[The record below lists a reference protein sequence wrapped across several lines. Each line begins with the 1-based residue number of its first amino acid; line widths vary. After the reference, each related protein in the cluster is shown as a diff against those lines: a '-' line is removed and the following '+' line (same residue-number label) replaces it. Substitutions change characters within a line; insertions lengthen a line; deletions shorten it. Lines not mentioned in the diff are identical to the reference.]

1 MAGNQK
7 VKEDFDASLQR
18 LGEINNAIAA
28 NIENKK
34 QFSRQII
41 ERLTRVNQQIQALAD
56 KIKGLKTELDN
67 LKGVVTGNTSDIG
80 NKEKEIQAL
89 KAQIETLTQEK
100 AKAEAD
106 LAQLRDTFQKE
117 KEQLERG
124 AADAE
129 AQLRNV
135 SDQVNTLTTERDALK
150 AELAGRGDPAD
161 HAKAIEDLTNQHA
174 AQTQAQQAQHQQELD
189 QQKQDL
195 QKQIQDKDNEI
206 AQAIAEAHRL
216 AAELATANQKILDLG
231 VQMQE
236 LTGRTQQQITEL
248 TTERDNLAA
257 QIAGLQQQIQALTD
271 ENTDLIQR
279 IMAATR
285 AISVA
290 TDSLRQIS
298 DNDPTQFNQE
308 EVERTFTEIEAS
320 IQAISNSLSGSSLSG
335 SSAPG
340 SSAPRASISGRKAG
354 MDPNTNITVKDNK
367 NADITFTLK
376 QLMEELRVKG
386 GRVAGID
393 KYETALTAIR
403 AATTP
408 QEVVDILRT
417 NNIAFKNGAM
427 MGGRKTRR
435 RGRKTRRGRRT
446 RKNGQRGGFIY
457 KSHTK
462 RRSLTQ
468 SVSKDVARGRK
479 SKKH

>member
-41 ERLTRVNQQIQALAD
+41 ERLSNVNKKIQELAD
-56 KIKGLKTELDN
+56 KIKGLKAELDN

-80 NKEKEIQAL
+80 NKDKEIQAL
-89 KAQIETLTQEK
+89 KAQIVTLDQEK
-100 AKAEAD
+100 TKAEGD

-135 SDQVNTLTTERDALK
+135 SDQVNALTAERDALK

-206 AQAIAEAHRL
+206 AQAIAESHRL
-216 AAELATANQKILDLG
+216 AAELATANQQILDLG
-231 VQMQE
+231 IQMQE
-236 LTGRTQQQITEL
+236 LTGRTQQQIADL

-257 QIAGLQQQIQALTD
+257 QIAGLQQQIQVLTD
-271 ENTDLIQR
+271 ENADLIQR

-285 AISVA
+285 AISEA

-308 EVERTFTEIEAS
+308 EVERSFAEIEAS
-320 IQAISNSLSGSSLSG
+320 IQAISNSLSGSP
-335 SSAPG
+335 AP
-340 SSAPRASISGRKAG
+340 PQIPVQKPSISGRKAG

-376 QLMEELRVKG
+376 QLMEELRVKA